1 MRLNFTASSFSLI
14 AIAAVLAMS
23 ATANAGCTPSV
34 TSDSYLSTCIGTGAL
49 DSNTGLYNTAVGSD
63 SLKTNVNGISNTSIG
78 VYAMRD
84 NSSGS
89 SNTGMGYATLLRNT
103 SGYSNTAVGQSA
115 LESNTTG
122 GENVALGYLAL
133 LKNTR
138 GLGNTAGGTYAL
150 QENTTGRFNTALGY
164 QAGLNWTTGAKNVAI
179 GAGAGKNQ
187 TTGSNNIA
195 IGAVGAATDTA
206 VIRIGTK
213 GTQTKAFMAGIRGV
227 NVTGGQAVLV
237 DANGQ
242 LGVASSSA
250 RYKQDIQPMGDASNR
265 LLELRPVTFHYRQAE
280 EDGSR
285 PLQYG
290 LIAEDVAA
298 VMPELAVYNED
309 GSPESVAYQ
318 VLPSL
323 LLNEYQK
330 QNRKLEATEA
340 KLEATQDEL
349 AEAKVQFEATEAKL
363 EAVESELA
371 TIKLMLSK
379 LALVQGSQ
387 TQLAAAP

>member
-1 MRLNFTASSFSLI
+1 MKTFGN
-14 AIAAVLAMS
+14 AAVMS
-23 ATANAGCTPSV
+23 SALLLMALIVSGGAEARCTPGV
-34 TSDSYLSTCIGTGAL
+34 GSDGDFNTCIGTQALHENTTGARNTASGYQALYSNTTGNYNTASGYRALGSNTTGRHNTASGGGAL
-49 DSNTGLYNTAVGSD
+49 FSNSTGDSNTASGVTALHRNTTGGKNVAIGFEAARTQTTGSDNTAVGH
-63 SLKTNVNGISNTSIG
+63 
-78 VYAMRD
+78 
-84 NSSGS
+84 
-89 SNTGMGYATLLRNT
+89 
-103 SGYSNTAVGQSA
+103 
-115 LESNTTG
+115 
-122 GENVALGYLAL
+122 
-133 LKNTR
+133 
-138 GLGNTAGGTYAL
+138 
-150 QENTTGRFNTALGY
+150 
-164 QAGLNWTTGAKNVAI
+164 QAGLAWTTGKNNIAI

-250 RYKQDIQPMGDASNR
+250 RYKQDIHPMGDASNR
-265 LLELRPVTFHYRQAE
+265 LLELRPVTFHYKQAE
-280 EDGSR
+280 DDGSR

-309 GSPESVAYQ
+309 GTPESVAYQ

-330 QNRKLEATEA
+330 QA
-340 KLEATQDEL
+340 KELANTKAEL
-349 AEAKVQFEATEAKL
+349 AETKAQFEAMEADM
-363 EAVESELA
+363 AS
-371 TIKLMLSK
+371 IKLMLSK
-379 LALVQGSQ
+379 LASVQGGQ